1 MITAVSSSTEGD
13 GDHGSDERTGLR
25 RVINQAPIRSLLAW
39 LVVQD
44 GHPGI
49 ESTDHVEGIA
59 PVQLRVRLDPKLPGK
74 IIAVQ
79 LKDQILDV
87 LKGGRDAKE
96 RS

>member
-1 MITAVSSSTEGD
+1 MASTGQASGQD
-13 GDHGSDERTGLR
+13 CDVVL
-25 RVINQAPIRSLLAW
+25 NQAPIRSLLVW
-39 LVVQD
+39 SVVQD

-49 ESTDHVEGIA
+49 ESTDHVEGIV
-59 PVQLRVRLDPKLPGK
+59 PVQLWVRLDPRLPRK

-87 LKGGRDAKE
+87 LKGGRNAKE